1 MATITAAGNGKPKKT
16 MRNVPESRVEL
27 ICDELEDSGYT
38 RITVTDRPVSAASQR
53 KTDRARLNRKYQAEE
68 EKPDLPAFA
77 PWQIK
82 LMERRNIEELLG

>member
-38 RITVTDRPVSAASQR
+38 RITVTDRPVSATQQR
-53 KTDRARLNRKYQAEE
+53 QADRARLTRKYQQAYRASN
-68 EKPDLPAFA
+68 D
-77 PWQIK
+77 
-82 LMERRNIEELLG
+82 